1 MAKVLV
7 TEDYLSNIADAIRYK
22 SGSSDTYTP
31 ADMAQAIMDIDGGGG
46 GGSTLL
52 MSQGQM
58 SSSTAREYMTATF
71 DSGVDLSLY
80 DAIVV
85 FMYENNIQVAMG
97 IVVYSG
103 TSVPFNLYGDLTYTM
118 QLTSTAISCTYYSGS
133 WRDLFVDVYG
143 FNK

>member
-46 GGSTLL
+46 STLL
-52 MSQGQM
+52 LSQGQM
-58 SSSTAREYMTATF
+58 SSSIAREYMTATF
-71 DSGVDLSLY
+71 NSGVDLSLY

-103 TSVPFNLYGDLTYTM
+103 TSTTFSLYGDRTYTM